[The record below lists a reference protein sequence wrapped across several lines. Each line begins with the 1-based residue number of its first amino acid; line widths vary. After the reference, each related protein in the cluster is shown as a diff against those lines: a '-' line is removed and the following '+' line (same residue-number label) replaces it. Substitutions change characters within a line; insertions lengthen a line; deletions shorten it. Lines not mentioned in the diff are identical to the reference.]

1 MNKEL
6 TEEEVWVRKELTK
19 LYPQLVINCEKT
31 LGARFQ
37 KHGGDL
43 LAVCI
48 EFFLNKPI
56 EVQVKSFK
64 EGKAENFITFM
75 MGMQSKSASS
85 KYYHQ
90 YRKFDEG
97 QRELYENYNYDYL
110 KRISDSYIPFEDEDD
125 DMMICIKHHIKKLNP
140 YEKMLIEARVIQGM
154 NFKDI
159 SETYDIPYSSLSSEL
174 KKILKKLKKECQ
186 HFHY

>member
-1 MNKEL
+1 MDKKL

-19 LYPQLVINCEKT
+19 LYPQLVINCQKT
-31 LGARFQ
+31 LGAGYE

-43 LAVCI
+43 RAVCI

-75 MGMQSKSASS
+75 MGMQSKSGTS

-90 YRKFDEG
+90 YRKFNES
-97 QRELYENYNYDYL
+97 QRELYDNYDYGYL
-110 KRISDSYIPFEDEDD
+110 KTISDSYTPFEDEDD
-125 DMMICIKHHIKKLNP
+125 DMMLCIKHHMKNLNP
-140 YEKMLIEARVIQGM
+140 YEKMLIDARVIRGM
-154 NFKDI
+154 RFKDI
-159 SETYDIPYSSLSSEL
+159 SDTYDIPYSSLSREL
-174 KKILKKLKKECQ
+174 IRILKKLKKECQ
-186 HFHY
+186 HFQ